1 MMTLKVFF
9 KFDEEMGCFQL
20 FDDRKNVVTLQ
31 LFFELSFLSFLL
43 YISVICG
50 DLTLFMSMTSNL
62 PQSNQL

>member
-1 MMTLKVFF
+1 
-9 KFDEEMGCFQL
+9 MGCFQL